1 MRLIAAP
8 GDIAGAL
15 QRINPHAPAARRQE
29 KGERVRIQA
38 DPEGGLRVCSPEWR
52 TANAPRPAAE
62 TPVAASVEEGGGCLL
77 ADSRRTLQEIKARF
91 RGAAGREPVRME
103 ATDGALR
110 LGGVALEGRKAHSGA
125 PAERL
130 EEEMRFDWGSTRHV
144 WERLFRLC
152 GDDYDRPRLTR
163 IQVRPGRGTV
173 RLGATDA
180 FRLAVENLPV
190 TRPPA
195 SERSVERELVRCAL
209 RVRGAEGEARA
220 GWSVGGRAYFAVGGV
235 RFGMR
240 DHSRLTGN
248 GPDLDEL
255 LSLKWARGEAVV
267 RDPHGVARRIEDIPL
282 PRLPR
287 GDSPNDVPIRIRWRG
302 GRMEA
307 GYGETPPVAVGA
319 VEWEGNGASAFNRDF
334 LVSVLRAAPP
344 PAKRLRLHLPAAEP
358 ATGRFREPLAVSG
371 GRSLRAL
378 LMPVR
383 IAA

>member
-8 GDIAGAL
+8 GDIARAL

-29 KGERVRIQA
+29 KGEGVRIQA

-52 TANAPRPAAE
+52 TAAAPRPAAE
-62 TPVAASVEEGGGCLL
+62 TQVAASVEEGGGFRL
-77 ADSRRTLQEIKARF
+77 ADSRRALQEIKTRF
-91 RGAAGREPVRME
+91 RGAAGREPVRVE
-103 ATDGALR
+103 TTDGTLR
-110 LGGVALEGRKAHSGA
+110 LGGAALEGEEAHPWALAGR
-125 PAERL
+125 P
-130 EEEMRFDWGSTRHV
+130 EEEMRFDWGSSRHV

-163 IQVRPGRGTV
+163 IQVRPGRETV
-173 RLGATDA
+173 RLGATDL

-190 TRPPA
+190 TRSPA

-220 GWSVGGRAYFAVGGV
+220 GWSAGGRAYFAVGGV
-235 RFGMR
+235 RFGMS

-255 LSLKWARGEAVV
+255 LSLKWARGDAVV
-267 RDPHGVARRIEDIPL
+267 RDPHGVARRIEDVP
-282 PRLPR
+282 PPR
-287 GDSPNDVPIRIRWRG
+287 GESPNDVPIRIRWRG

-307 GYGETPPVAVGA
+307 GYGDLRPVTVGE
-319 VEWEGNGASAFNRDF
+319 VEWEGDCASAFQRDF

-344 PAKRLRLHLPAAEP
+344 PAERLRLHLPAAEP
-358 ATGRFREPLAVSG
+358 ATGRFREPLAASG